1 MIKDQFLKLI
11 KEADWEVKWLI
22 DPNDDDY
29 VLNTDYDSVETS
41 KLSHK
46 NMIAKVKLKELN
58 IPCFVVYRHGIY
70 DVDNHDANW
79 AYHLFG
85 LRPGSEIKDELISL
99 LQQEADKKMDEF
111 WHDFIVTSY
120 KDLEL
125 RGVLND

>member
-29 VLNTDYDSVETS
+29 VLNTVYDSVETS
-41 KLSHK
+41 KLSHQ

-58 IPCFVVYRHGIY
+58 IPCFIVYRHGIY
-70 DVDNHDANW
+70 DMYNADSNW
-79 AYHLFG
+79 VHSIFG
-85 LRPGSEIKDELISL
+85 LHLTNEIKDELIFL
-99 LQQEADKKMDEF
+99 LQQEADEKMDEF

-125 RGVLND
+125 RGVAR

>member
-29 VLNTDYDSVETS
+29 VLNTVYDSVETS
-41 KLSHK
+41 KLSHQ
-46 NMIAKVKLKELN
+46 NMIAKVKLKTPK
-58 IPCFVVYRHGIY
+58 IHSFTIYRHGLY
-70 DVDNHDANW
+70 DMEHDDD
-79 AYHLFG
+79 G
-85 LRPGSEIKDELISL
+85 LKDELISL
-99 LQQEADKKMDEF
+99 LQEEADRRMDEF

>member
-1 MIKDQFLKLI
+1 MITDQFLELI
-11 KEADWEVKWLI
+11 KEANWEVKWLI
-22 DPNDDDY
+22 DPNDHDY

-70 DVDNHDANW
+70 DMDNADSDWVHSIFKL
-79 AYHLFG
+79 HLTN
-85 LRPGSEIKDELISL
+85 EIKDELIFL
-99 LQQEADKKMDEF
+99 LQQEADRRMDEF
-111 WHDFIVTSY
+111 WHNFIVENY

-125 RGVLND
+125 RGVLK

>member
-22 DPNDDDY
+22 DPNDDGYD
-29 VLNTDYDSVETS
+29 TDYDSVETS
-41 KLSHK
+41 KISHQ
-46 NMIAKVKLKELN
+46 NMIAKVKLKELS

-70 DVDNHDANW
+70 DMYNADSDWVHSI
-79 AYHLFG
+79 FG
-85 LRPGSEIKDELISL
+85 LHLTNEIKDELIFL
-99 LQQEADKKMDEF
+99 LQQEADEKMDEF

-125 RGVLND
+125 RGVLK

>member
-1 MIKDQFLKLI
+1 MIKDQFLELI
-11 KEADWEVKWLI
+11 KEADWKIKWLI

-46 NMIAKVKLKELN
+46 NMIAKVKLKELS
-58 IPCFVVYRHGIY
+58 IPCFIVYRHGVY
-70 DVDNHDANW
+70 DMDNVDCNW
-79 AYHLFG
+79 AYNLFK
-85 LRPGSEIKDELISL
+85 LPPESEIKDELISL

-120 KDLEL
+120 KDLEI
-125 RGVLND
+125 RGVLK